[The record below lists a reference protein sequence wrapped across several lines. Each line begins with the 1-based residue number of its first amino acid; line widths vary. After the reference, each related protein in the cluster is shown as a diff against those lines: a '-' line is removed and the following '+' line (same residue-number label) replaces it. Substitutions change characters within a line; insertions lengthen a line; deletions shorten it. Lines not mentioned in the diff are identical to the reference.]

1 MLTFFA
7 ALRKGPYITS
17 TLLHMT
23 RFLSTLAARLSPAA
37 LLPLLLVFATSC
49 SRPSL
54 YKNNGAISISALIYY
69 IVAVFAIVDIFKQP
83 WGLLRKLIWTIVVLV
98 PLGLVLYYLVSG
110 RTKQS

>member
-37 LLPLLLVFATSC
+37 LLPLLLLFATSC
-49 SRPSL
+49 SRYNDSGSL
-54 YKNNGAISISALIYY
+54 SIAGVVYLILAIYAL
-69 IVAVFAIVDIFKQP
+69 VSLLKQD
-83 WGLLRKLIWTIVVLV
+83 WSLGKKLIWGVIIWFF
-98 PLGLVLYYLVSG
+98 PIGGSIIYLLFSG
-110 RTKQS
+110 RRG